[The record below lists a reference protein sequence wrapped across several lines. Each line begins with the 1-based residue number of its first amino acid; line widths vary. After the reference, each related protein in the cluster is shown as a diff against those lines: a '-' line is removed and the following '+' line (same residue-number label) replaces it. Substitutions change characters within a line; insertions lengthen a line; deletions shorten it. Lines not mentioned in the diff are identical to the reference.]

1 MSEQNAPDEFVNRSD
16 KWVNLLI
23 AAAAIAGC
31 FFYWEI
37 AKGVLLIALTFGI
50 LVAVHE
56 WGHFIAAKSSG
67 VTVYEFALGF
77 GPKLWTYMRRGGTDY
92 TIRAFPIGG
101 FVNPKGMQPDDPI
114 TPDGING
121 RRPAERA
128 LVYLA
133 GPLMN
138 MILAAVL
145 LCSFGF
151 MVGTLDD
158 TRLLVGGINAK
169 SSVPN
174 SKVPPPATQT
184 VITSIDGHPYTGK
197 EHGLRVGDE
206 VIAVNGAPAASTSAL
221 VETIHR
227 SAGKQI
233 TLTVR
238 RRGHVLEMTGTPE
251 RTPAPGE
258 FATVQAAPTFPGAPA
273 LLPGDLIFEI
283 DGQPLVK
290 LARKDEDSETKV
302 AQRELQARQ
311 GQPITLTVW
320 RNGETPMDVSGTA
333 GPVELQ
339 PAGKESTWYYGT
351 FGFQPTVG
359 QGPRVS
365 PGKSVQLGWNFIKA
379 TARGF
384 SALFSHPKAL
394 RKNVG
399 GSIEIGTQIWN
410 AKDLPAANYFFLMA
424 QLSISLAVFN
434 LLPIFLLD
442 GGHMLILTLEVLR
455 RRRLEPEMHRAAA
468 VAGIVIIGVLV
479 IAINLQDFFRH
490 FG

>member
-23 AAAAIAGC
+23 GAAAIAGC

-37 AKGVLLIALTFGI
+37 ARGILLIALTFGI

-138 MILAAVL
+138 MILAVAL
-145 LCSFGF
+145 LCSFGAL
-151 MVGTLDD
+151 VGTMDD
-158 TRLLVGGINAK
+158 TKLLVGDVNRK
-169 SSVPN
+169 SSV
-174 SKVPPPATQT
+174 STKAPPPASQMT
-184 VITSIDGHPYTGK
+184 ILSEDGVPYTGK
-197 EHGLRVGDE
+197 ERGLRVGDE
-206 VIAVNGAPAASTSAL
+206 VMAVNGAPAASRTAL
-221 VETIHR
+221 VDTIHR
-227 SAGKQI
+227 SAGKLL

-238 RRGHVLEMTGTPE
+238 RKGHVLEMTGTPE
-251 RTPAPGE
+251 RTAQPGE
-258 FATVQAAPTFPGAPA
+258 FATVQTAPTSPGAPA
-273 LLPGDLIFEI
+273 LLPGDLIFQI
-283 DGQPLVK
+283 DGQPLEK
-290 LARKDEDSETKV
+290 LAKKDDDSLTQV
-302 AQRELQARQ
+302 ARRELQARQ
-311 GQPITLTVW
+311 GQRITLNVW
-320 RNGETPMDVSGTA
+320 RNGETPMDVSGIA

-339 PAGKESTWYYGT
+339 APGKQSTWYCGT
-351 FGFQPTVG
+351 FGFVPTYG

-365 PGKSVQLGWNFIKA
+365 VGKSVEMGWNYIKL

-384 SALFSHPKAL
+384 LALFSHPKAL
-394 RKNVG
+394 GNNVG
-399 GSIEIGTQIWN
+399 GSIEIGKAIWN
-410 AKDLPAANYFFLMA
+410 AKDLPASNYFFLTA

-442 GGHMLILTLEVLR
+442 GGHMLILALEVLR

-479 IAINLQDFFRH
+479 IAINFKDFLRH